1 MIKLVKQRGT
11 ILKIKYAVVILIIL
25 VLSISFCDAADRADM
40 PAAQKGVLDLT
51 GWELEDNGPVL
62 LNGEWEF
69 YPNKFIYPKDF
80 KDGSTAQP
88 EYISFPAT
96 EKDFEKLDPA
106 LSGDTYA
113 TFRLRLKLKDTDKR
127 LGLKTYI
134 IFSSYRVYMD
144 DEFKA
149 EVGKVGASKAESIP
163 YYMNSQVYF
172 QEEGDEVEIIY
183 HASDF
188 HLNDLSI
195 RSPLFGLDNQIEKQ
209 ASFSLG
215 KDMFLF
221 GSLFIMSIYHFG
233 LFARRR
239 KDKAP
244 LYFGLLCLLMALR
257 TLVTGERF
265 LEQIFMLPYEV
276 FCKTAYVSAYMSL
289 AALINFLDKTISR
302 LLWDKLVKITDF
314 VCIALSL
321 ITLLTSRR
329 FYDAFLNPFFI
340 FMGIVLLYTMARL
353 IHASFRKTR
362 YAGLVLLG
370 FLAIGVTAVND
381 VIYQNKLTGIG
392 SIVPIGVFLFI
403 FSQSYLLASKFSRAY
418 SEAEKLTVENQSMMQ
433 ELKELNQD
441 LERKVAERTEEL
453 NALMI
458 QLESSNMNLKESMEQ
473 LALEVEEHK
482 RAEQEISAAYEKIDT
497 MSKTDYLTKLSNRRD
512 IFERM
517 QKEEQQ
523 GTSTVYSV
531 VICDI
536 DHFKAVNDTYGHSAG
551 DKVLIKTAELLRS
564 AVGPE
569 DCVARWGGE
578 EFLLLLKNTEG
589 NTAKAIMERL
599 RNSIENESL
608 LEGNNRISI
617 TVTFGICQ
625 FDGTTSFENCIVRAD
640 KALYQG
646 KKSGRNKVVLG
657 K

>member
-1 MIKLVKQRGT
+1 MRS
-11 ILKIKYAVVILIIL
+11 KYAIIL
-25 VLSISFCDAADRADM
+25 FIILLLSLSFYHAADMDDM
-40 PAAQKGVLDLT
+40 PIARNGVLDLT
-51 GWELEDNGPVL
+51 DRELGKNGPVL
-62 LNGEWEF
+62 LDGEWEV
-69 YPNKFIYPKDF
+69 YLNQLISPEDF
-80 KDGSTAQP
+80 RKGVTAKP
-88 EYISFPAT
+88 AYISFPAT
-96 EKDFEKLDPA
+96 GKDFAKLVPG
-106 LSGDTYA
+106 LRGDTYA
-113 TFRLRLKLKDTDKR
+113 TFRLRVRLRDTEKM

-134 IFSSYRVYMD
+134 MFSSYRVYVN

-149 EVGKVGASKAESIP
+149 EVGKVGTSREESTP

-172 QEEGDEVEIIY
+172 QRDGDEVEIIY

-195 RSPLFGLDNQIEKQ
+195 RSPLLGLDTQIEKQ

-221 GSLFIMSIYHFG
+221 GSLFIMSIYHLG
-233 LFARRR
+233 LYAKRR
-239 KDKAP
+239 KDRAP

-257 TLVTGERF
+257 ALVTGERF
-265 LEQIFMLPYEV
+265 LEQVLFLPHEA
-276 FCKTAYVSAYMSL
+276 FSKTAYIAAYMSL
-289 AALINFLDKTISR
+289 PALIHFLDKTISK
-302 LLWDKLVKITDF
+302 LFWDKLVKITDY

-321 ITLLTSRR
+321 VTLLTSIR
-329 FYDAFLNPFFI
+329 FYDVFLNPFFI
-340 FMGIVLLYTMARL
+340 FMAAVLVYVLTRL
-353 IHASFRKTR
+353 VLAACRKTR
-362 YAGLVLLG
+362 YAGFVLLG
-370 FLAIGVTAVND
+370 FLAIGATAAND
-381 VIYQNKLTGIG
+381 VVYQNKLTGIG

-403 FSQSYLLASKFSRAY
+403 FSQSYLLASKFSSAF
-418 SEAEKLTVENQSMMQ
+418 SETEKLTIENQSIMK

-441 LERKVAERTEEL
+441 LERKVEERTEEL
-453 NALMI
+453 NVLMI
-458 QLESSNMNLKESMEQ
+458 ELESSNMNLKESMEQ

-482 RAEQEISAAYEKIDT
+482 QAEQEISAAYEKIDS

-523 GTSTVYSV
+523 GASTVYSV

-536 DHFKAVNDTYGHSAG
+536 DHFKAVNDTYGHSTG

-564 AVGPE
+564 AVSPE

-589 NTAKAIMERL
+589 NKAKEIMEKL
-599 RNSIENESL
+599 RSSIENESL

-617 TVTFGICQ
+617 TMTFGICQ
-625 FDGTTSFENCIVRAD
+625 FDGTTSFENCIARAD